1 MNSARV
7 VAIMVKILVGWL
19 VMVLTTLF
27 LALVLGI
34 VAAFVYAALGK
45 AGMGILPEI
54 SNFVEQSA
62 VSVLWSA
69 CSITGYWVSV
79 RFVFKSRTAASASL
93 NNSTNYECRS

>member
-79 RFVFKSRTAASASL
+79 RFVFKS
-93 NNSTNYECRS
+93 